1 MLAGSSANLA
11 RDRFP
16 YMLIL
21 LNWRRI
27 LGILMLFVATAF
39 LVPISATCTIL
50 ASESPVTHDQM
61 VRLLQASRRIEV
73 LALMLRIVAAWLFQT
88 KPFRLLRFVGAIVG
102 FVAISFIGTS
112 AKSTFTSVGSSIKS
126 P

>member
-1 MLAGSSANLA
+1 MLSHH
-11 RDRFP
+11 
-16 YMLIL
+16 
-21 LNWRRI
+21 WKRI

-61 VRLLQASRRIEV
+61 VRLLQACRRIEV
-73 LALMLRIVAAWLFQT
+73 LALMLQIAAAWLFQT

-102 FVAISFIGTS
+102 FVAISFIGGILFPVFGHW
-112 AKSTFTSVGSSIKS
+112 AWRVAQAFI
-126 P
+126 